1 MSCQEEN
8 GAVVKAKAAW
18 ESAKAHF
25 IKTGDGFY
33 ETLARESVY
42 RRLLDEHN
50 KPQGLQAVQKA
61 GPAGSDVER
70 VWPKGTRLR

>member
-1 MSCQEEN
+1 MTLSE
-8 GAVVKAKAAW
+8 AKATW

-50 KPQGLQAVQKA
+50 EAQGVQAVQA
-61 GPAGSDVER
+61 SGPGGSDVGG
-70 VWPKGTRLR
+70 VLPKGSRLR